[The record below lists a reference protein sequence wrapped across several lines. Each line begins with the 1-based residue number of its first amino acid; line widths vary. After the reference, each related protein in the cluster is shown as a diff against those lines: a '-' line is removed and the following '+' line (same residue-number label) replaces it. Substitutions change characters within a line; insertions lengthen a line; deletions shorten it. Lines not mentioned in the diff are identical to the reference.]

1 MVKVVVDSTADIPAE
16 WREQFDIS
24 IVPLFV
30 RFGEE
35 TFRDGVDITR
45 DEFYTRLVTSDSMPA
60 TATPTPGAFVEVY
73 ERLAQETDAILSIH
87 LSGKLSSTVE
97 VARQAAAMVPQVRI
111 AVVDSQYIAM
121 VMVYMAIA
129 ASEAARAGASLDEL
143 IHLVDDIRQRS
154 VLYVGL
160 DTLRYLEKG
169 GRIGK
174 VRAFL
179 GTLLN
184 VKPIIVLRDGENQP
198 LEQART
204 HKRMLVRMAELA
216 HAHGP
221 LEKLAVLYTS
231 NRETG
236 ETLADH
242 LTQVCHFPRERID
255 VVQMGGVIGTH
266 VGPGGIGVVAIRQR
280 QNNQSE
286 C

>member
-16 WREQFDIS
+16 WCKQFDIHV
-24 IVPLFV
+24 IPLFV

-45 DEFYTRLVTSDSMPA
+45 DEFYTRLVASESMPA
-60 TATPTPGAFVEVY
+60 TSTPTPGAFVEVY

-111 AVVDSQYIAM
+111 EVVDSQYIAM

-143 IHLVDDIRQRS
+143 VQLVHDIRQRS

-204 HKRMLVRMAELA
+204 YKRMLVRMAELA
-216 HAHGP
+216 NAHGP

-231 NRETG
+231 KRETG
-236 ETLADH
+236 EALVDQ
-242 LTQVCHFPRERID
+242 LTQVSYFPREHID
-255 VVQMGGVIGTH
+255 VVQMGGVIGAH
-266 VGPGGIGVVAIRQR
+266 VGPGGIGVVAIRQQDSR
-280 QNNQSE
+280 PE
-286 C
+286 R